1 MLHNFISIILND
13 LKSIGLSTILKI
25 LKVCKNRIVPCD
37 DVSLKEIKSLFKLH
51 LKVWR

>member
-25 LKVCKNRIVPCD
+25 LKVYKNRIVPCD

-51 LKVWR
+51 LKV